1 MGTEWGRGNLRRM
14 PVAAAT
20 TAAVKS
26 RLGRQA
32 SRERD
37 TLRAPKQPHARER
50 EGVIIWMRKTFQT
63 SITTDQPT
71 CLVTSDCGGPLLD
84 QAVTRPLARSL
95 RMPLK
100 ILGRAAAPP
109 RAASG
114 ASGVRNGGLQETSPR
129 PPRHEWRRG
138 GGFGIA

>member
-1 MGTEWGRGNLRRM
+1 
-14 PVAAAT
+14 
-20 TAAVKS
+20 
-26 RLGRQA
+26 
-32 SRERD
+32 
-37 TLRAPKQPHARER
+37 
-50 EGVIIWMRKTFQT
+50 MRKTFQN

-114 ASGVRNGGLQETSPR
+114 ASGVRSAGDVAVFA
-129 PPRHEWRRG
+129 PPRRMGDRSG
-138 GGFGIA
+138 GGAAVDSESRNFVFPFVG